1 LNHPKGHHRKAASDE
16 AKAPQTSIMIWA
28 GFGVIALLAV
38 IGQCSSSNTAG
49 SAATE
54 ASNTAQAAISDAIA
68 TQAPPLVLA
77 LKGSSVKVGEANL
90 KKAAVEGLPGE
101 MIYSQNCYDALGR
114 HFSWNKL
121 DICGAFD
128 MAAVRDLGDSDATGF
143 DKETAWFEN
152 ETAAGRY
159 LKAAVAAGETE
170 ESADQ
175 RLSDLQARIIKSS
188 VSEKPESIPADTA
201 NDEENG
207 SDTDPSAV
215 MDT

>member
-1 LNHPKGHHRKAASDE
+1 MNHPKDHHRKAASDE

-28 GFGVIALLAV
+28 GVGVIALLAV

-68 TQAPPLVLA
+68 TQAPPPVLA
-77 LKGSSVKVGEANL
+77 LKGSSVKGGEANL

-128 MAAVRDLGDSDATGF
+128 MGAVRDLGDSDATGF

-188 VSEKPESIPADTA
+188 ASEKPESIPADTV

-207 SDTDPSAV
+207 SDTEPSAV

>member
-1 LNHPKGHHRKAASDE
+1 LNHPKGYRHKAASDE
-16 AKAPQTSIMIWA
+16 AKAPQTSIIIWA
-28 GFGVIALLAV
+28 GVGVIALLAV
-38 IGQCSSSNTAG
+38 IGQCSSSNTGG
-49 SAATE
+49 STATE
-54 ASNTAQAAISDAIA
+54 ASNTAQAAISEAIA
-68 TQAPPLVLA
+68 IQAPPPVLA
-77 LKGSSVKVGEANL
+77 LKGSSVKGGEANL
-90 KKAAVEGLPGE
+90 KKVAVEGLPGE

-143 DKETAWFEN
+143 AKETAWFEN

-175 RLSDLQARIIKSS
+175 RLSDLQDRIVKSS
-188 VSEKPESIPADTA
+188 AAEKPEPIPADA
-201 NDEENG
+201 VNDEEND
-207 SDTDPSAV
+207 SDTDSSAV
-215 MDT
+215 MNT